1 MTEQQNNPEEQ
12 PTPQNGPQPT
22 PPDDAQA
29 GAAQAAAAQAE
40 ISPASSVAVERE
52 RLDPANQALADAL
65 RISFMILKLVM
76 VFVVGLFIAGG
87 FYQVEQNQR
96 AVELLFGRVQGAGRE
111 AIAEPGWHWVW
122 PYVGEVILIPAPTAV
137 QTLDVDSFWYY
148 MTEKEKV
155 LGKVTRAEKTLQIV
169 RDGYSLTSTRRADR
183 ALLREVSDGGGLD
196 GGERELSVTDY
207 NLVHTKW
214 RIEYYVTDPITFVR
228 NLWDGRKQGWFIV
241 DRLLRS
247 VLSDAVINVSAHRD
261 IDWILWQNTNQFTND
276 VEVLMTARLDAL
288 DIGLTAKLILIDKS
302 IPHQVR
308 SAFDEA
314 TAARSMK
321 NAMLETANAQASEI
335 VNKAEAQKKIII
347 ANANAYKKII
357 VNAAQADAAY
367 IDEVLGK
374 INSKTQ
380 ERFPDNVPD
389 CQARRKQAFNDLLNE
404 TVDQL
409 YQEMLREV
417 MAGAD
422 ETIVLPVTT
431 ADPMEVR
438 VHISRDPTIERKKR
452 QK

>member
-1 MTEQQNNPEEQ
+1 MTEQQNTPEEQ
-12 PTPQNGPQPT
+12 PTPENGSQPL
-22 PPDDAQA
+22 
-29 GAAQAAAAQAE
+29 QAAAAQTE

-65 RISFMILKLVM
+65 RISFMILKLVII
-76 VFVVGLFIAGG
+76 FVVGLFIVGG

-148 MTEKEKV
+148 MTEKEKT
-155 LGKVTRAEKTLQIV
+155 LGKVMRVEKTLQIV

-183 ALLREVSDGGGLD
+183 TLLRGVSGDSGLGGG
-196 GGERELSVTDY
+196 EKELSVTDY

-276 VEVLMTARLDAL
+276 VGVRMTARLDAL
-288 DIGLTAKLILIDKS
+288 DVGLTAKLVLIDKS

-321 NAMLETANAQASEI
+321 NAILETANAQASEI
-335 VNKAEAQKKIII
+335 VNKSEAQKKIII

-357 VNAAQADAAY
+357 VNAARADAAY
-367 IDEVLGK
+367 IDEVLEK
-374 INSKTQ
+374 INSKSR

-389 CQARRKQAFNDLLNE
+389 CQVRRKQAFNDLLNE
-404 TVDQL
+404 TIDQL

-422 ETIVLPVTT
+422 ETMVLPVT
-431 ADPMEVR
+431 ASDPMEVR
-438 VHISRDPTIERKKR
+438 VHISRDPKIERQKAKNKGKR
-452 QK
+452 

>member
-12 PTPQNGPQPT
+12 PTPENGSQPL
-22 PPDDAQA
+22 PPDDL
-29 GAAQAAAAQAE
+29 QAAAQTE

-76 VFVVGLFIAGG
+76 IFVVGLFIAGG

-155 LGKVTRAEKTLQIV
+155 LGKVARVEKTLQIV

-183 ALLREVSDGGGLD
+183 ALLMDDSDGGGLD
-196 GGERELSVTDY
+196 RGERELSVTDY

-308 SAFDEA
+308 PVFNKA
-314 TAARSMK
+314 TAARSTK
-321 NAMLETANAQASEI
+321 NAMLETAGAQASEI
-335 VNKAEAQKKIII
+335 VNKAKAQKKIIV
-347 ANANAYKKII
+347 ANANAYRKII
-357 VNAAQADAAY
+357 VNAAGADAAY

-374 INSKTQ
+374 INSKTR

-389 CQARRKQAFNDLLNE
+389 RQARRKQAFNDLLNE

-417 MAGAD
+417 MAAAD
-422 ETIVLPVTT
+422 EAIVMPAT
-431 ADPMEVR
+431 AGKPKEVR
-438 VHISRDPTIERKKR
+438 IQISRDPKIESKKR

>member
-12 PTPQNGPQPT
+12 STPQNGSQPT
-22 PPDDAQA
+22 SPDDAQA
-29 GAAQAAAAQAE
+29 ADLQAAAAQAE
-40 ISPASSVAVERE
+40 ISPASSVVVERE

-76 VFVVGLFIAGG
+76 IFVVGLFIAGG

-96 AVELLFGRVQGAGRE
+96 AVELLFGRVQGVGRE
-111 AIAEPGWHWVW
+111 AITEPGWHWVW

-155 LGKVTRAEKTLQIV
+155 LGKVARVEKTLQIV

-183 ALLREVSDGGGLD
+183 ALLMDDSDGGGLD
-196 GGERELSVTDY
+196 RGERELSVTDY

-214 RIEYYVTDPITFVR
+214 RIEYYITDPITFVR

-308 SAFDEA
+308 PVFNKA
-314 TAARSMK
+314 TAARSTK
-321 NAMLETANAQASEI
+321 NAMLETAGAQASEI
-335 VNKAEAQKKIII
+335 VNKAKAQKKIIV
-347 ANANAYKKII
+347 ANANAYRKII
-357 VNAAQADAAY
+357 VNAAGADAAY

-374 INSKTQ
+374 INSKTR

-389 CQARRKQAFNDLLNE
+389 RQARRKQAFNDLLNE

-417 MAGAD
+417 MAAAD
-422 ETIVLPVTT
+422 EAIVMPAT
-431 ADPMEVR
+431 AGKPKEVR
-438 VHISRDPTIERKKR
+438 IQISRDPKIESKKR

>member
-12 PTPQNGPQPT
+12 SIPQNGSQPLSS
-22 PPDDAQA
+22 DDAQA
-29 GAAQAAAAQAE
+29 SDAQAAAAQTE

-65 RISFMILKLVM
+65 RISFMILKLVII
-76 VFVVGLFIAGG
+76 FVVGLFIAGG

-96 AVELLFGRVQGAGRE
+96 AVELLFGRVQGVGRE

-148 MTEKEKV
+148 MTEKEKT
-155 LGKVTRAEKTLQIV
+155 LGKVTRVEKTLQIV

-183 ALLREVSDGGGLD
+183 AMLRDVSDGSGLD

-228 NLWDGRKQGWFIV
+228 NLWDGKKQGWFV
-241 DRLLRS
+241 VERLLRS

-276 VEVLMTARLDAL
+276 VEVRMTARLNAIDV
-288 DIGLTAKLILIDKS
+288 GLTAKLILIDKS
-302 IPHQVR
+302 TPHQVR
-308 SAFDEA
+308 QAFDRA
-314 TAARSMK
+314 TSARSTK
-321 NAMLETANAQASEI
+321 NAMLNT
-335 VNKAEAQKKIII
+335 AEAQANEIINE
-347 ANANAYKKII
+347 AEAQQKII
-357 VNAAQADAAY
+357 VADAKAYVKTIVNSARADAAY

-380 ERFPDNVPD
+380 ERFPGNIPD
-389 CQARRKQAFNDLLNE
+389 YQARRKQAFNDLLNE

-409 YQEMLREV
+409 YQETLREV

-422 ETIVLPVTT
+422 ETIVLPVT
-431 ADPMEVR
+431 AGKPKEVR
-438 VHISRDPTIERKKR
+438 IQISRDPTIERQKR

>member
-12 PTPQNGPQPT
+12 PTPQNGPQPA
-22 PPDDAQA
+22 PPDDAHT
-29 GAAQAAAAQAE
+29 E
-40 ISPASSVAVERE
+40 ISPASPVVVEHE

-76 VFVVGLFIAGG
+76 IFVVGLFIAGG

-96 AVELLFGRVQGAGRE
+96 AVELLFGRVQGVGRE

-122 PYVGEVILIPAPTAV
+122 PYVGEVILIPAPTAL

-155 LGKVTRAEKTLQIV
+155 LGKVTRSEKTLQIV

-183 ALLREVSDGGGLD
+183 TLLRGVSGDSGLD
-196 GGERELSVTDY
+196 RGEEELSVTDY

-288 DIGLTAKLILIDKS
+288 DIGLTAKLILTDKS

-308 SAFDEA
+308 AAFDEA

-321 NAMLETANAQASEI
+321 NAMLETANARASEI
-335 VNKAEAQKKIII
+335 VNKAEAQEKIII
-347 ANANAYKKII
+347 ANANAYRKII

-367 IDEVLGK
+367 IDEVLDK
-374 INSKTQ
+374 INSKTR

-417 MAGAD
+417 MAAAD

-438 VHISRDPTIERKKR
+438 VHISRDPKIERQKAKNKEKR
-452 QK
+452 

>member
-1 MTEQQNNPEEQ
+1 MTEQQNTPEEQ
-12 PTPQNGPQPT
+12 PTPENGSQPL
-22 PPDDAQA
+22 
-29 GAAQAAAAQAE
+29 QAAAAQTE

-65 RISFMILKLVM
+65 RISFMILKLVII
-76 VFVVGLFIAGG
+76 FVVGLFIVGG

-148 MTEKEKV
+148 MTEKEKT
-155 LGKVTRAEKTLQIV
+155 LGKVMRVEKTLQIV

-183 ALLREVSDGGGLD
+183 TLLRGVSGDSGLGGG
-196 GGERELSVTDY
+196 EKELSVTDY

-241 DRLLRS
+241 DRLLTS

-276 VEVLMTARLDAL
+276 VGVRMTARLDAL
-288 DIGLTAKLILIDKS
+288 DVGLTAKLVLIDKS

-321 NAMLETANAQASEI
+321 NAILETANAQASEI
-335 VNKAEAQKKIII
+335 VNKSEAQKKIII

-357 VNAAQADAAY
+357 VNAARADAAY
-367 IDEVLGK
+367 IDEVLEK
-374 INSKTQ
+374 INSKSR

-389 CQARRKQAFNDLLNE
+389 CQVRRKQAFNDLLNE
-404 TVDQL
+404 TIDQL

-422 ETIVLPVTT
+422 ETMVLPVT
-431 ADPMEVR
+431 ASDPMEVR
-438 VHISRDPTIERKKR
+438 VHISRDPKIERQKAKNKGKR
-452 QK
+452 

>member
-1 MTEQQNNPEEQ
+1 MTEQQNNSEEQ
-12 PTPQNGPQPT
+12 LTPQNGSQPL
-22 PPDDAQA
+22 PPDDAQTVDLP
-29 GAAQAAAAQAE
+29 AAAAQAE

-111 AIAEPGWHWVW
+111 AIAKPGWHWVW
-122 PYVGEVILIPAPTAV
+122 PYVGEVILIPAPTAL

-148 MTEKEKV
+148 MTEKEKT
-155 LGKVTRAEKTLQIV
+155 LGRVTRAEKTLQIV

-183 ALLREVSDGGGLD
+183 ALLMDDSDGGGL
-196 GGERELSVTDY
+196 GRGERELSVTDY

-228 NLWDGRKQGWFIV
+228 NLWDGRKRGWFIV

-276 VEVLMTARLDAL
+276 VGVLMTARLDAL
-288 DIGLTAKLILIDKS
+288 DVGLTANLILIDKS

-308 SAFDEA
+308 PVFNKA
-314 TAARSMK
+314 TAALSMK
-321 NAMLETANAQASEI
+321 NAMLETAGAKAREI
-335 VNKAEAQKKIII
+335 VNKAKAQEKIII
-347 ANANAYKKII
+347 ANADAYRKII

-367 IDEVLGK
+367 IDEVLDK
-374 INSKTQ
+374 IDSKTR

-389 CQARRKQAFNDLLNE
+389 CKTRRKQAFNDLLNE

-417 MAGAD
+417 MAAAD
-422 ETIVLPVTT
+422 ETIVMPAT
-431 ADPMEVR
+431 AGKQKEVR
-438 VHISRDPTIERKKR
+438 IQISRDPKIESKKR
-452 QK
+452 RK

>member
-1 MTEQQNNPEEQ
+1 MTEQQNNPKEQ
-12 PTPQNGPQPT
+12 PTPENGSQPL
-22 PPDDAQA
+22 PPDDVPAV
-29 GAAQAAAAQAE
+29 AAKPDLA
-40 ISPASSVAVERE
+40 PASSVAVERE

-65 RISFMILKLVM
+65 RISFMILKLVII
-76 VFVVGLFIAGG
+76 FVVGLFIAGG

-122 PYVGEVILIPAPTAV
+122 PYVGEVILIPSPKAV

-148 MTEKEKV
+148 MTEKEKT
-155 LGKVTRAEKTLQIV
+155 LGKVTRVEKTLQIV

-183 ALLREVSDGGGLD
+183 ALLIDDSDGGGLD
-196 GGERELSVTDY
+196 RGERELSVTDY

-214 RIEYYVTDPITFVR
+214 RIEYYVTDPITFVG
-228 NLWDGRKQGWFIV
+228 NLWDGRKQSWFIV

-276 VEVLMTARLDAL
+276 VEVLMTARLEAL
-288 DIGLTAKLILIDKS
+288 DVGLTAELILIDKS

-308 SAFDEA
+308 SVFNKA
-314 TAARSMK
+314 TSARSMK
-321 NAMLETANAQASEI
+321 NAMLETAGAKASEI
-335 VNKAEAQKKIII
+335 INKAKAQEKIII
-347 ANANAYKKII
+347 ANANAYRKII

-374 INSKTQ
+374 IKSKTW

-389 CQARRKQAFNDLLNE
+389 CKAKQKQAFSDLLNE

-422 ETIVLPVTT
+422 ETIVMPAT
-431 ADPMEVR
+431 AGKPKEVR
-438 VHISRDPTIERKKR
+438 VQISRDPKIERKKR

>member
-12 PTPQNGPQPT
+12 PTPENGSQPL
-22 PPDDAQA
+22 PPDDL
-29 GAAQAAAAQAE
+29 QAAAQTE

-76 VFVVGLFIAGG
+76 IFVVGLFIAGG

-155 LGKVTRAEKTLQIV
+155 LGKVMRTEKTLQIV

-183 ALLREVSDGGGLD
+183 ALLMDDSDGGGLD
-196 GGERELSVTDY
+196 RGERELSVTDY

-228 NLWDGRKQGWFIV
+228 NLWDGRKRGWFIV
-241 DRLLRS
+241 DRLLKR

-308 SAFDEA
+308 PAFNQA

-321 NAMLETANAQASEI
+321 NAMLETAGAKAREI
-335 VNKAEAQKKIII
+335 VNKAKAQEKIII
-347 ANANAYKKII
+347 ANANAYRKII
-357 VNAAQADAAY
+357 VNAAKADAAY
-367 IDEVLGK
+367 IDEVLDK
-374 INSKTQ
+374 INSKTR
-380 ERFPDNVPD
+380 ERFPDNVSD
-389 CQARRKQAFNDLLNE
+389 CQAKRKQAFNDLLNE

-417 MAGAD
+417 MVAAD
-422 ETIVLPVTT
+422 ETIVLPAT
-431 ADPMEVR
+431 AGKPKEVR
-438 VHISRDPTIERKKR
+438 VQISRDPEIERKKR